1 MIKDI
6 GEAIWIRL
14 LAHPDHHYVLH
25 NVQNPFIVIDLA
37 KVTKGTSFLHSSYI
51 LLIFYWW
58 V

>member
-37 KVTKGTSFLHSSYI
+37 KVTKGTSFLHS
-51 LLIFYWW
+51 
-58 V
+58 